1 MSDQNSP
8 SARERFTER
17 EAARWLARR
26 DRGLSPAEQDEY
38 LQWLRLDPRR
48 AKAFGRHEATLRRMM
63 RLGDWQPALSD
74 DPNPDLFAPR
84 RRRQWLAAS
93 FGVAAAVVIA
103 SALWWQ
109 RQAADTPVPRASYV
123 RVNERQALPDGSIVE
138 LKDGS
143 HIAVEFSLTERRVRL
158 TGGEAH
164 FTVAK
169 NPARPFVVEAAGINV
184 RAIGTIFNVR
194 LDATAV
200 DVLVTEGRVKVESP
214 ALPAAAADATPALT
228 APLVSAGERAVV
240 DLIEKSTGPRISPV
254 TAREVKDALAWQ
266 VARLQFFET
275 PLAVAVGEFNRHNR
289 VQLLLE
295 NPELGAIPIGGTFR
309 FDNVDGFLRLLQVTL
324 DIRAEPR
331 GSGQILLRQQAR

>member
-1 MSDQNSP
+1 MSDRHHP
-8 SARERFTER
+8 SADQRLVER
-17 EAARWLARR
+17 EAAQWLARR
-26 DRGLSPAEQDEY
+26 DRGFSAAEQDEY
-38 LQWLRLDPRR
+38 LQWLRLDPRHGE
-48 AKAFGRHEATLRRMM
+48 ALGRHEASLRRMM

-84 RRRQWLAAS
+84 FRWLWLAAS
-93 FGVAAAVVIA
+93 FGAAAALVIA
-103 SALWWQ
+103 GALWWQ
-109 RQAADTPVPRASYV
+109 GQVTDAPAPRTSYV

-143 HIAVEFSLTERRVRL
+143 HIAIEFSETERRVRL

-184 RAIGTIFNVR
+184 RAVGTVFNVR
-194 LDATAV
+194 LDATSV

-214 ALPAAAADATPALT
+214 ASPMSAKAAPAPE

-240 DLIEKSTGPRISPV
+240 DLTAKNTAPRVIGI

-266 VARLQFFET
+266 APRLQFFET
-275 PLAVAVGEFNRHNR
+275 PLAVAVAEFNARNR
-289 VQLLLE
+289 VRLVLGS
-295 NPELGAIPIGGTFR
+295 PELGAIPIGGTFR
-309 FDNVDGFLRLLQVTL
+309 FDNVEGFLRLLEVTL
-324 DIRAEPR
+324 EIRAEAR
-331 GSGQILLRQQAR
+331 GRDEFVLRR